1 MNRLLS
7 FLLIL
12 ALAAIAHAQE
22 SADTDTDPDTDR
34 VGRFEISET
43 TLSLLGEQSSQD
55 FQVIIPNDQAITWQV
70 VVPKSYNKAQPAG
83 VLVYVSPSNSGKIPK
98 AWPEILA
105 KRNLIWVSA
114 NESGNKINPHLRIAY
129 ATLAVAAVA
138 KRYSVDTER
147 VYVSGFSGGGKI
159 ASVTISEYPQL
170 FKGGI
175 YICGVLSH
183 ATKSDNLELLKQNRH
198 VFVTGRKDFNY
209 EPTKIAYRKY
219 KKAGIDA
226 SELLVIPKLKHQNP
240 NAEGID
246 QALSFLNASN

>member
-12 ALAAIAHAQE
+12 ALAAIVHAQE
-22 SADTDTDPDTDR
+22 SADTDTDR
-34 VGRFEISET
+34 VGKFEISET
-43 TLSLLGEQSSQD
+43 TLSLLGEQSAQD
-55 FQVIIPNDQAITWQV
+55 FQVIMPNDQAITWQV

-98 AWPEILA
+98 GWAEVLA

-114 NESGNKINPHLRIAY
+114 NQSGNKINPHLRIAY

-138 KRYSVDTER
+138 KRYSVDAER

-159 ASVTISEYPQL
+159 ASVTLSEYPQL
-170 FKGGI
+170 FNGGI

-183 ATKSDNLELLKQNRH
+183 ATKSDNIELVKQNRH

-209 EPTKIAYRKY
+209 EPTKRVHRAY
-219 KKAGIDA
+219 KKAGIEQ

-246 QALSFLNASN
+246 QALSFFDASN